1 MSNPI
6 QNSYIQFHNAPF
18 PEGVKIKNNSV
29 YKNYGVLSIHA
40 NNVPITKKPIFFHF
54 KMDCSSS
61 MSERCKD
68 GRTKMQ
74 HTQHTLTNMLY
85 FFAKNKDATI
95 FVQVNAFDIFI
106 HPIIPVTQVTEEN
119 IDSLVAAI
127 DKMRSL
133 QNTNIELALQD
144 SDTEIQQYMSDHPG
158 HDVSHIF
165 MTDGKPT
172 DGNMS
177 SDYLSTLVSDKCS
190 NTFIAFGLEHSAIM
204 MQKLGRANKN
214 SSNWLIDQLENAGLV
229 YGEIL
234 NNELYRAFDNAEIK
248 TKNCLVYNYINGEF
262 VDNLYIGNLCSES
275 KKMYHVL
282 GMNDG
287 SEFKIFISVIES
299 QSGIF
304 VLSETNYREENDFT
318 EQIFRLRTQQLMF
331 EAKSVKPDA
340 FYPKHCLLKRQKALP
355 NPHVCL
361 KTCIDKDMEPMGGVY
376 TEPTMGDVT
385 PALQQFKKHLTDFFE
400 IMSSY
405 MKAHNKEE
413 DTLMKRLTDDIY
425 FTIRTFGTQRQE
437 MCISARETSQ
447 GRQQCYNVVDFGLNE
462 LDKLKLPPVPILK
475 YTTSRS
481 RTNIDSQTPSI
492 MALMRTCS
500 APVRNL
506 DEL

>member
-18 PEGVKIKNNSV
+18 PEGVEIKNNSV
-29 YKNYGVLSIHA
+29 YKNYGVLSIHT
-40 NNVPITKKPIFFHF
+40 NNVPITKKPRFFHF

-61 MSERCKD
+61 MSDRCKD

-95 FVQVNAFDIFI
+95 FVQVNAFDISI
-106 HPIIPVTQVTEEN
+106 HPIIPVTQVTKEN

-127 DKMRSL
+127 DKMRPL

-144 SDTEIQQYMSDHPG
+144 SDTEIQQYMSDYPG

-165 MTDGKPT
+165 MTDGKST
-172 DGNMS
+172 AGNMS
-177 SDYLSTLVSDKCS
+177 SEYLSTLVSDKCS
-190 NTFIAFGLEHSAIM
+190 NTFIAFGLDHSSIL
-204 MQKLGRANKN
+204 MQKLGNANKN
-214 SSNWLIDQLENAGLV
+214 CSNWLIDQLENAGLV

-262 VDNLYIGNLCSES
+262 VDSLYIGNLCSES

-282 GMNDG
+282 GMND
-287 SEFKIFISVIES
+287 SADCSIFISGIES

-304 VLSETNYREENDFT
+304 VLSETNYKEGNDFT

-331 EAKSVKPDA
+331 EAKSVGLYA
-340 FYPKHCLLKRQKALP
+340 FYPRPYLFRSQNALP
-355 NPHVCL
+355 NPQMSL
-361 KTCIDKDMEPMGGVY
+361 KMCTNEDMEAGFGVY
-376 TEPTMGDVT
+376 VEPTMEDMT
-385 PALQQFKKHLTDFFE
+385 LPLQQFKQKLNDFFE

-405 MKAHNKEE
+405 MKTHNKEE
-413 DTLMKRLTDDIY
+413 DPFMKRLTDDIY
-425 FTIRTFGTQRQE
+425 LTIRTFGTQRQE
-437 MCISARETSQ
+437 MCIYARETSQ
-447 GRQQCYNVVDFGLNE
+447 GRQQCYNVADFGLDE
-462 LDKLKLPPVPILK
+462 LEIPPVPILK
-475 YTTSRS
+475 YTMSTNH
-481 RTNIDSQTPSI
+481 TNIDSQTPSLI
-492 MALMRTCS
+492 DLMRTCS
-500 APVRNL
+500 APFRNL
-506 DEL
+506 EKEMSL